1 MREALHWLWNKYR
14 EVADIKVESDYLQVV
29 QVINSMHNNTEF
41 GSLIGICCKLLCLRK
56 TVWPVMLGDK
66 QSG

>member
-29 QVINSMHNNTEF
+29 QVINSMHNNT
-41 GSLIGICCKLLCLRK
+41 SL
-56 TVWPVMLGDK
+56 VA
-66 QSG
+66 